1 MNMRSVY
8 VVAVLAA
15 TFATGCS
22 KNSQPTAS
30 VAGDPAGNAGGVISA
45 TSAARPSGGDA
56 DAVRSAIEEH
66 LRNNHTINMAVMD
79 MNVESVS
86 INGDQAQANAAFH
99 LKQGGTGMVMTYS
112 LERHGNGWLVVHS
125 QPSDGQFVHPPMDK
139 THSGATTGPAAPGT
153 PDVTD
158 FLKNHRP
165 TSSN

>member
-1 MNMRSVY
+1 MNMRPIC
-8 VVAVLAA
+8 VAALLTA
-15 TFATGCS
+15 TFAGGCS
-22 KNSQPTAS
+22 KDSQPTSPA
-30 VAGDPAGNAGGVISA
+30 AGAPADNAGGITSA
-45 TSAARPSGGDA
+45 TSAAQPSGGDA
-56 DAVRSAIEEH
+56 DAVRAAIEDH

-99 LKQGGTGMVMTYS
+99 LKQGGTSMAMIYS

-139 THSGATTGPAAPGT
+139 VHSGATTNPAAPGT

-158 FLKNHRP
+158 FLKNHP
-165 TSSN
+165 KPSN

>member
-1 MNMRSVY
+1 MNMRVICIA
-8 VVAVLAA
+8 AVLAA
-15 TFATGCS
+15 TVACGCS
-22 KNSQPTAS
+22 KSSQPTS
-30 VAGDPAGNAGGVISA
+30 PVAGAAASNAGGMMSA
-45 TSAARPSGGDA
+45 TSAAQPSGGDA
-56 DAVRSAIEEH
+56 DAVRAAIEEH

-99 LKQGGTGMVMTYS
+99 LKQGGTGMAMVYS

-139 THSGATTGPAAPGT
+139 VHSGATTNPAVPAT

-158 FLKNHRP
+158 FLKNHP
-165 TSSN
+165 KPSN